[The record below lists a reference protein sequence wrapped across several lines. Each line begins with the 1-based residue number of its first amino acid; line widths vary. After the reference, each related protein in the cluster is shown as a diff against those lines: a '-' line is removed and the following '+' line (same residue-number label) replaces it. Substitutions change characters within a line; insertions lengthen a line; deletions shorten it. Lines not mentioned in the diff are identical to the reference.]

1 MLAANAETC
10 YRRDVESFA
19 RWVLGYHGCAAEL
32 AAELVGGTR
41 PITAWPHSKN
51 PYDWLGSGIYFW
63 EHGPHRALQ
72 WARAR
77 YGDTAAAVGAIIH
90 LGQCFDL
97 LDVEF
102 TQKLLPAYQAEH
114 EDKEAAGL
122 PLPANRGSD
131 EDRRGRY
138 LDCTVVNRCLL
149 RFPEFQ
155 VVRGA
160 FREGEAAFPGAQI
173 FRESHIQIAVRDPR
187 CILGVFRPGLS
198 S

>member
-1 MLAANAETC
+1 MEH
-10 YRRDVESFA
+10 FA

-32 AAELVGGTR
+32 AAELVDGTR

-77 YGDTAAAVGAIIH
+77 HGDAAATVGAILH
-90 LGQCFDL
+90 LGRCFDL

-102 TQKLLPAYQAEH
+102 TQELLPAYELVRQRR
-114 EDKEAAGL
+114 EARGQPVL
-122 PLPANRGSD
+122 VNRGSD
-131 EDRRGRY
+131 DDLRGRY
-138 LDCTVVNRCLL
+138 LDCAVIQRCLEQL
-149 RFPEFQ
+149 PDFEA
-155 VVRGA
+155 VRGA
-160 FREGEAAFPGAQI
+160 FQEGEPAFPGAKI

-187 CILGVFRPGLS
+187 CILGVFRPT
-198 S
+198 